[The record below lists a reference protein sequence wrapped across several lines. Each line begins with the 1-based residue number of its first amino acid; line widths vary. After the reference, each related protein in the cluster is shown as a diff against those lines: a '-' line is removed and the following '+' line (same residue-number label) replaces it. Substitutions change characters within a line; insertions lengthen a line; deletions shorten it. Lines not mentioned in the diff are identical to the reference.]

1 MRYARLS
8 VALAM
13 VVTAYACSREGTGTS
28 NADLGA
34 ASVAVVNGKP
44 VPESVLR
51 IYVRATE
58 RQDFDA
64 LSPADRERVINDV
77 IGLELLAQ
85 QAEKDGLTASR
96 TLAAQI
102 ELQRLQAV
110 ARTMAAEYLK
120 NNPPTDADL
129 QAIYEENLPRLSGE
143 QYKLR
148 HILVETKS
156 EADRIIAQLNQGS
169 DFVAL
174 ARERA
179 DGPTGPN
186 DGDLG
191 WLTADSLPPSFA
203 EAVRALAAG
212 SYSPAPV
219 QTEAGYH
226 VILLEEKQR
235 QEPPALEDLRAD
247 LSSAAE
253 RKRLDDY
260 IKMLRESATVTVGP

>member
-1 MRYARLS
+1 MKNARLFM
-8 VALAM
+8 ALAM
-13 VVTAYACSREGTGTS
+13 VVTACACSPNSAGTS
-28 NADLGA
+28 SADLGSA
-34 ASVAVVNGKP
+34 RVAVVNGKP
-44 VPESVLR
+44 IPESVLR

-64 LSPADRERVINDV
+64 LSAADRERVLNDV

-110 ARTMAAEYLK
+110 ARAMAAEYLK
-120 NNPPTDADL
+120 DNPPTDAEI
-129 QAIYEENLPRLSGE
+129 QALYEENLPRLSGE

-148 HILVETKS
+148 HILVETKA
-156 EADRIIAQLNQGS
+156 EADKVIAQLNQGS
-169 DFVAL
+169 AFVAL

-203 EAVRALAAG
+203 EAIQTMAVG

-219 QTEAGYH
+219 QTDAGYH

-235 QEPPALEDLRAD
+235 QEPPKLEDLRAD

-260 IKMLRESATVTVGP
+260 IKTLREGATVTIEP

>member
-1 MRYARLS
+1 M
-8 VALAM
+8 ALAM
-13 VVTAYACSREGTGTS
+13 AVTVCACSRDGAGTS
-28 NADLGA
+28 SADLGA
-34 ASVAVVNGKP
+34 ARVAVVNGKP

-51 IYVRATE
+51 LYVRATE

-64 LSPADRERVINDV
+64 LSAADRERVINDV
-77 IGLELLAQ
+77 VGLELLAQ

-102 ELQRLQAV
+102 ELQRMQAV
-110 ARTMAAEYLK
+110 ARAMAAEYLK
-120 NNPPTDADL
+120 NNPPTDADIR
-129 QAIYEENLPRLSGE
+129 AIYDENLPRLSGE

-148 HILVETKS
+148 HILVTTKA
-156 EADRIIAQLNQGS
+156 EADTVIAQLNQGS

-174 ARERA
+174 ARARA

-191 WLTADSLPPSFA
+191 WLTADSLPQSFA
-203 EAVRALAAG
+203 EAIQTMAAG
-212 SYSPAPV
+212 SYSPTPV
-219 QTEAGYH
+219 QTDAGYH

-235 QEPPALEDLRAD
+235 QEPPALEDIRAD
-247 LSSAAE
+247 LSTAAE

-260 IKMLRESATVTVGP
+260 IKTLRDSATVTVEQ